1 MNRKI
6 KDALT
11 LGIAAAFVLMFALW
25 SICKSDD
32 AVSES
37 ERRPLKQF
45 PTLNV
50 EEVLSG
56 RFQSNFESY
65 TLDQFPLRDELRT
78 LKALSVRDL
87 FGEKDNNGIY
97 VADGYAAKLDD
108 TIHEDSLDHAADRFR
123 YVYET
128 YLKDT
133 GVNVYLSV
141 IPDKNYFLA
150 AENGYPVMD
159 YEKFFALMRQKV
171 DFADYID
178 LTGTLSLSSYY
189 RTDLHWR
196 QEMLAPTAKAL
207 ADAMGVSLTVDFTEV
222 TLDTPFYGVYRGQS
236 ALPMEPDR
244 LAYLTNDIIGSCRVY
259 DYESGAYLPV
269 YTLEKADGSDPYEI
283 FLSGPKSLLRIR
295 EPERAG
301 EAKTPCLPRFVR
313 REFASAA
320 CGGIQRDH
328 ACRHPLPLP
337 LNARKIHRLYRAG
350 RAVSLQHERSERQL
364 DHQMIAKRA

>member
-1 MNRKI
+1 MEKRKNL
-6 KDALT
+6 AVVCLT
-11 LGIAAAFVLMFALW
+11 AAFLLGFLVW
-25 SICKSDD
+25 SLLKPDD
-32 AVSES
+32 AVSQS
-37 ERRPLKQF
+37 ERRKLAQKPEL
-45 PTLNV
+45 TAASVLN
-50 EEVLSG
+50 G
-56 RFQSNFESY
+56 TFMTDFESY
-65 TLDQFPLRDELRT
+65 TLDQFPLRDEFRT

-133 GVNVYLSV
+133 GVNIYLSV

-150 AENGYPVMD
+150 AENGYPAMD

-196 QEMLAPTAKAL
+196 QEMLAPTAKTL
-207 ADAMGVSLTVDFTEV
+207 ADAMGVSLTADFTEV

-244 LAYLTNDIIGSCRVY
+244 LAYLTNSVIEGCRVY
-259 DYESGAYLPV
+259 DYENSEYLPV

-283 FLSGPKSLLRIR
+283 FLSGPKSLLRI
-295 EPERAG
+295 ENPNAQVER
-301 EAKTPCLPRFVR
+301 KLLVFRDS
-313 REFASAA
+313 FAASL
-320 CGGIQRDH
+320 
-328 ACRHPLPLP
+328 LPLLAEGYSEITLADIRYLSP
-337 LNARKIHRLYRAG
+337 SMLGKFIDFTAQDVLFLYSTSVLNDSSTIK
-350 RAVSLQHERSERQL
+350 
-364 DHQMIAKRA
+364 

>member
-1 MNRKI
+1 MNRKT

-65 TLDQFPLRDELRT
+65 TLDQFPLRDTFRT
-78 LKALSVRDL
+78 LKALAVRDL
-87 FGEKDNNGIY
+87 FREKDNNGIY
-97 VADGYAAKLDD
+97 VADGYAAKLDP
-108 TIHEDSLDHAADRFR
+108 TLNESSLDHAADRFR

-128 YLKDT
+128 YFKDT
-133 GVNVYLSV
+133 GANVYLSV

-159 YEKFFALMRQKV
+159 YDKLFALVQEKT
-171 DFADYID
+171 DFAQYID
-178 LTGTLSLSSYY
+178 LTDALSLSSYY
-189 RTDLHWR
+189 RTDTHWR
-196 QEMLAPTAKAL
+196 QEALVPVASLL
-207 ADAMGVSLTVDFTEV
+207 ADAMDVSIPTDFTPV

-236 ALPMEPDR
+236 ALPLAPDR
-244 LAYLTNDIIGSCRVY
+244 LTYLTNNVLDACRVY
-259 DYESGAYLPV
+259 DYENSEYLPV

-283 FLSGPKSLLRIR
+283 FLSGPKSLLRI
-295 EPERAG
+295 ENPN
-301 EAKTPCLPRFVR
+301 AKTER
-313 REFASAA
+313 RLIVFRDSFAASLVPLLAEGYSEITLVDIRYLSPTMLDKFIDLTAQDVLFLYSASV
-320 CGGIQRDH
+320 
-328 ACRHPLPLP
+328 
-337 LNARKIHRLYRAG
+337 LNDSSTIK
-350 RAVSLQHERSERQL
+350 
-364 DHQMIAKRA
+364 

>member
-65 TLDQFPLRDELRT
+65 ALDQFPLRDELRT

-133 GVNVYLSV
+133 GVN
-141 IPDKNYFLA
+141 
-150 AENGYPVMD
+150 
-159 YEKFFALMRQKV
+159 V

-283 FLSGPKSLLRIR
+283 FLSGPKSLLRI
-295 EPERAG
+295 ENPNAQVER
-301 EAKTPCLPRFVR
+301 KLLVFRDS
-313 REFASAA
+313 FAASL
-320 CGGIQRDH
+320 
-328 ACRHPLPLP
+328 LPLLAEGYSEITLADIRYLSP
-337 LNARKIHRLYRAG
+337 SMLGKFIDFTAQDVLFLYSTSVLNDSSTIK
-350 RAVSLQHERSERQL
+350 
-364 DHQMIAKRA
+364 

>member
-11 LGIAAAFVLMFALW
+11 LGIAAAFVLVFALW

-45 PTLNV
+45 PTLNM

-65 TLDQFPLRDELRT
+65 MLDQFPLRDELRT

-97 VADGYAAKLDD
+97 VADGYAAKLDN

-133 GVNVYLSV
+133 GANVYLSV

-150 AENGYPVMD
+150 AENGYPAMD

-189 RTDLHWR
+189 R
-196 QEMLAPTAKAL
+196 
-207 ADAMGVSLTVDFTEV
+207 TVDFTEV

-283 FLSGPKSLLRIR
+283 FLSGPKSLLRI
-295 EPERAG
+295 ENPNAQAER
-301 EAKTPCLPRFVR
+301 KLLVFRDS
-313 REFASAA
+313 FAASL
-320 CGGIQRDH
+320 
-328 ACRHPLPLP
+328 LPLLAEGYSEITLADIRYLSP
-337 LNARKIHRLYRAG
+337 SMLGKFIDFTAQDVLFLYSTSVLNDSSTIK
-350 RAVSLQHERSERQL
+350 
-364 DHQMIAKRA
+364 

>member
-65 TLDQFPLRDELRT
+65 TLDQFPLRDTFRT
-78 LKALSVRDL
+78 LKALAVRDL
-87 FGEKDNNGIY
+87 FREKDNNGIY
-97 VADGYAAKLDD
+97 VADGYAAKLDP
-108 TIHEDSLDHAADRFR
+108 TLNESSLDHAADRFR

-128 YLKDT
+128 YFKDT
-133 GVNVYLSV
+133 GANVYLSV

-159 YEKFFALMRQKV
+159 YDKLFALVQEKT
-171 DFADYID
+171 DFAQYID
-178 LTGTLSLSSYY
+178 LTDALSLSSYY
-189 RTDLHWR
+189 RTDTHWR
-196 QEMLAPTAKAL
+196 QEALVPVASLL
-207 ADAMGVSLTVDFTEV
+207 ADAMDVSIPTDFTPV

-236 ALPMEPDR
+236 ALPMEPDS
-244 LAYLTNDIIGSCRVY
+244 LSYLTNSVIEGCRVY
-259 DYESGAYLPV
+259 DYENSEYLPV

-283 FLSGPKSLLRIR
+283 FLSGPKSLLRI
-295 EPERAG
+295 ENPNAQAG
-301 EAKTPCLPRFVR
+301 R
-313 REFASAA
+313 RLLVFRDSFAASL
-320 CGGIQRDH
+320 
-328 ACRHPLPLP
+328 LPLLAEGYSEITLVDIRYLSP
-337 LNARKIHRLYRAG
+337 TMLDKFIDLTAQDVLFLYSASVLNDSSTIK
-350 RAVSLQHERSERQL
+350 
-364 DHQMIAKRA
+364 

>member
-78 LKALSVRDL
+78 LKALSVHDL

-133 GVNVYLSV
+133 GANIYLSV

-150 AENGYPVMD
+150 AENGYPAMD

-207 ADAMGVSLTVDFTEV
+207 ADAMGVSLTEDFTEV

-259 DYESGAYLPV
+259 DYESGAYLP
-269 YTLEKADGSDPYEI
+269 
-283 FLSGPKSLLRIR
+283 
-295 EPERAG
+295 
-301 EAKTPCLPRFVR
+301 RFVR
-313 REFASAA
+313 REFTSAA
-320 CGGIQRDH
+320 RGGVQRDH
-328 ACRHPLPLP
+328 ARRHPLPLP

-350 RAVSLQHERSERQL
+350 RAVSLQYERSERQRH
-364 DHQMIAKRA
+364 DQVMQNGTQTP

>member
-1 MNRKI
+1 MEKRKNL
-6 KDALT
+6 AVVCLT
-11 LGIAAAFVLMFALW
+11 AAFLLGFLIW
-25 SICKSDD
+25 GLCKPDD
-32 AVSES
+32 AVSVS
-37 ERRPLKQF
+37 ERRKLAQKPEL
-45 PTLNV
+45 TLSS
-50 EEVLSG
+50 VLRG
-56 RFQSNFESY
+56 EFMTKFETY
-65 TLDQFPLRDELRT
+65 TLDQFPLRDEFRT

-133 GVNVYLSV
+133 GANVYLSV

-150 AENGYPVMD
+150 AENGYPAMD

-244 LAYLTNDIIGSCRVY
+244 LAYLTNSVIEGCRVY
-259 DYESGAYLPV
+259 DYENSEYLPV

-283 FLSGPKSLLRIR
+283 FLSGPKSLLRI
-295 EPERAG
+295 ENPNAQAERR
-301 EAKTPCLPRFVR
+301 LLVFRDS
-313 REFASAA
+313 FAASL
-320 CGGIQRDH
+320 
-328 ACRHPLPLP
+328 LPLLAEGYSEITLADIRYLSP
-337 LNARKIHRLYRAG
+337 SMLGKFIDFTVQDVLFLYSTSVLNDSSTIK
-350 RAVSLQHERSERQL
+350 
-364 DHQMIAKRA
+364 

>member
-1 MNRKI
+1 MKKI
-6 KDALT
+6 RNILT
-11 LGIAAAFVLMFALW
+11 LALSGLFLAGFLLAAILTPDRTDSL
-25 SICKSDD
+25 
-32 AVSES
+32 S
-37 ERRPLKQF
+37 ERRKLAQRPALRASAVADG
-45 PTLNV
+45 TYMTA
-50 EEVLSG
+50 
-56 RFQSNFESY
+56 FEKY

-128 YLKDT
+128 YLKNT
-133 GVNVYLSV
+133 GANVYLSV

-236 ALPMEPDR
+236 ALPMEPDN
-244 LAYLTNDIIGSCRVY
+244 LSYLTNDIIGSCRVY
-259 DYESGAYLPV
+259 DYENSEYLPV

-283 FLSGPKSLLRIR
+283 FLSGPKSLLRI
-295 EPERAG
+295 ENPNAQAERR
-301 EAKTPCLPRFVR
+301 LLVFRDS
-313 REFASAA
+313 FAASL
-320 CGGIQRDH
+320 
-328 ACRHPLPLP
+328 LPLLAEGYSEITLADIRYLSP
-337 LNARKIHRLYRAG
+337 SMLGKFIDFTAQDVLFLYSTSVLNDSSTIK
-350 RAVSLQHERSERQL
+350 
-364 DHQMIAKRA
+364 

>member
-65 TLDQFPLRDELRT
+65 TLDQFPLRDTFRT
-78 LKALSVRDL
+78 LKALAVRDL
-87 FGEKDNNGIY
+87 FREKDNNGIY
-97 VADGYAAKLDD
+97 VADGYAAKLDP
-108 TIHEDSLDHAADRFR
+108 TLNESSLDHAADRFR

-128 YLKDT
+128 YFKDT
-133 GVNVYLSV
+133 GANVYLSV

-159 YEKFFALMRQKV
+159 YDKLFALVQEKT
-171 DFADYID
+171 DFAQYID
-178 LTGTLSLSSYY
+178 LTDALSLSSYY
-189 RTDLHWR
+189 RTDTHWR
-196 QEMLAPTAKAL
+196 QEALVPVASLL
-207 ADAMGVSLTVDFTEV
+207 ADAMDVSIPTDFTPV

-236 ALPMEPDR
+236 ALPLAPDR
-244 LAYLTNDIIGSCRVY
+244 LTYLTNNVLDACRVY
-259 DYESGAYLPV
+259 DYENSEYLPV

-283 FLSGPKSLLRIR
+283 FLSGPKSLLRI
-295 EPERAG
+295 ENPS
-301 EAKTPCLPRFVR
+301 AKTER
-313 REFASAA
+313 RLIVFRDSFAASLVPLLAEGYSEITLVDIRYLSPTMLDKFIDLTAQDVLFLYSASV
-320 CGGIQRDH
+320 
-328 ACRHPLPLP
+328 
-337 LNARKIHRLYRAG
+337 LNDSSTIK
-350 RAVSLQHERSERQL
+350 
-364 DHQMIAKRA
+364 

>member
-65 TLDQFPLRDELRT
+65 MLDQFPLRDELRT

-128 YLKDT
+128 Y
-133 GVNVYLSV
+133 
-141 IPDKNYFLA
+141 YFLA
-150 AENGYPVMD
+150 AENGYPVID

-283 FLSGPKSLLRIR
+283 FLSGPKSLLRI
-295 EPERAG
+295 ENPNAQAERR
-301 EAKTPCLPRFVR
+301 LLVFRDS
-313 REFASAA
+313 FAASL
-320 CGGIQRDH
+320 
-328 ACRHPLPLP
+328 LPLLAEGYSEITLADIRYLSP
-337 LNARKIHRLYRAG
+337 SMLGKFIDFTAQDVLFLYSTSVLNDSSTLK
-350 RAVSLQHERSERQL
+350 
-364 DHQMIAKRA
+364 

>member
-97 VADGYAAKLDD
+97 VTDGYAAKLDD
-108 TIHEDSLDHAADRFR
+108 MIHEDSLDHAVDRFR

-133 GVNVYLSV
+133 GANIYLSV

-150 AENGYPVMD
+150 EANGYPAID
-159 YEKFFALMRQKV
+159 YEAFVEALREQT
-171 DFADYID
+171 DFAQYID
-178 LTGTLSLSSYY
+178 LFGQLTLDDYY
-189 RTDLHWR
+189 RTDSHWR
-196 QEMLAPTAKAL
+196 QERLPAVAAYLARE
-207 ADAMGVSLTVDFTEV
+207 MGVTLTDEYTEQV
-222 TLDTPFYGVYRGQS
+222 LDRPYYGVYYGYA
-236 ALPMEPDR
+236 ALPMQPDE
-244 LAYLTNDIIGSCRVY
+244 LLYLTSETLEDCTVYNYETGKPGAVY
-259 DYESGAYLPV
+259 DMEKGA
-269 YTLEKADGSDPYEI
+269 GNDPYEL
-283 FLSGPKSLLRIR
+283 FLSGSISLLSIENPNAETDRELIVFRDSFGSSLAPLLAEGYAKITLADIR
-295 EPERAG
+295 Y
-301 EAKTPCLPRFVR
+301 LPSSQMGKLLDFTGADVL
-313 REFASAA
+313 FLYSV
-320 CGGIQRDH
+320 
-328 ACRHPLPLP
+328 PV
-337 LNARKIHRLYRAG
+337 LNNSDTLK
-350 RAVSLQHERSERQL
+350 
-364 DHQMIAKRA
+364 